1 MFQLSR
7 IRVAVLAVL
16 ALVAFAAL
24 PVATTAAAPERFV
37 IEVDETF
44 TDEFL
49 TDVCGFEVTQTVTG
63 TIKGKTFFDEEG
75 NPVREI
81 AQFNLNGTF
90 AANGNVV
97 PFITR
102 GPDRVTFNP
111 DGSMTIQIS
120 GIIGRVVVPGQGVLG
135 PVIGNFLVTISPEG
149 DFTFEVIGGRDDG
162 EAFFGSPGEP
172 GLLCDLL
179 AP

>member
-1 MFQLSR
+1 MFQLPR
-7 IRVAVLAVL
+7 FRLAVFAIL

-24 PVATTAAAPERFV
+24 PAAATAAAPERFV
-37 IEVDETF
+37 FEVDETF

-49 TDVCGFEVTQTVTG
+49 TEVCGFEVTTTVTG
-63 TIKGKTFFDEEG
+63 TVRGVSFVDEEG
-75 NPVREI
+75 NLVREI
-81 AQFNLNGTF
+81 VQVNINGTF

-102 GPDRVTFNP
+102 QAVRATLHP
-111 DGSMTIQIS
+111 DGSQTVQLT
-120 GIIGRVVVPGQGVLG
+120 GILGRAVVPGQGLVG
-135 PVIGNFLVTISPEG
+135 STIGNFLVTVSGE
-149 DFTFEVIGGRDDG
+149 DEFTFEMIGGRDDA

-172 GLLCDLL
+172 GPLCDLL